1 MGKFSDYFRR
11 KADGEQTESREEY
24 GYYEDAHGDAYTDR
38 LSDYARPAAP
48 EYAPRDFGAPSRDTF
63 TSPSRDFGAQSSRDF
78 GAPSRDTFSTHAPR
92 DAFSSQ
98 PTRDTFSARGF
109 SRQGDRVEQQPQQPV
124 DYHASQKTDAGKTM
138 QNFMVYEPKN
148 ADDVQTL
155 IDFLKTRESAII
167 NLDNVDPAVS
177 QRVLDFVSGA
187 IYALNG
193 SVHRIASNIFLLS
206 PEGVGITNSYGIRND
221 NDRK

>member
-38 LSDYARPAAP
+38 LSDYARPTAP
-48 EYAPRDFGAPSRDTF
+48 EYAPRDFGTPSRDTF

-78 GAPSRDTFSTHAPR
+78 GAPSRDTFS
-92 DAFSSQ
+92 
-98 PTRDTFSARGF
+98 ARGF
-109 SRQGDRVEQQPQQPV
+109 SRQSDRVEQQPQQPV

>member
-11 KADGEQTESREEY
+11 KADGEQTENREEY
-24 GYYEDAHGDAYTDR
+24 GYYEDTHGDSYTER
-38 LSDYARPAAP
+38 LSDFARPSAP
-48 EYAPRDFGAPSRDTF
+48 EYAPRDTFSAPT
-63 TSPSRDFGAQSSRDF
+63 
-78 GAPSRDTFSTHAPR
+78 RDTFSAPTR
-92 DAFSSQ
+92 DTFSAPTRDTFSSQ
-98 PTRDTFSARGF
+98 PTRDTFSSRGF
-109 SRQGDRVEQQPQQPV
+109 SRQNERANMEQQPPV

-193 SVHRIASNIFLLS
+193 SVHRIAGNIFLLS

>member
-1 MGKFSDYFRR
+1 
-11 KADGEQTESREEY
+11 
-24 GYYEDAHGDAYTDR
+24 
-38 LSDYARPAAP
+38 
-48 EYAPRDFGAPSRDTF
+48 
-63 TSPSRDFGAQSSRDF
+63 
-78 GAPSRDTFSTHAPR
+78 
-92 DAFSSQ
+92 
-98 PTRDTFSARGF
+98 
-109 SRQGDRVEQQPQQPV
+109 
-124 DYHASQKTDAGKTM
+124 M

-193 SVHRIASNIFLLS
+193 SVHRIAGNIFLLS